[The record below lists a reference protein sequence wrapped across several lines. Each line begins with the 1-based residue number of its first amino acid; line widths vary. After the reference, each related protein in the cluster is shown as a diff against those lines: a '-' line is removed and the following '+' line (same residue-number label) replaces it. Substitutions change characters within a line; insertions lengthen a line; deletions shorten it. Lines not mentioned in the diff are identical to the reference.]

1 MSEEVPATQ
10 LDRKAMIHVML
21 IKGFVTP
28 NDLAPI
34 LFTTPDNV
42 SGNLDDL
49 VADGLAELV
58 GGGGLAGMFQ
68 LSEDGK
74 AVGRE
79 GVAQDRAAWGEEMAT
94 KALDDLLPLDL
105 RMKEIM
111 TDWQMREVDGQQVLN
126 DHTDD
131 EHDAAVLAKFHA
143 LHGDSVAWLGQLA
156 AGLNRLSSYVNRLNR
171 AAEEVTNGDTDYLA
185 SPRIDSFHNIW
196 FELHEDLILLAGRTR
211 EEEVAAG
218 RA

>member
-1 MSEEVPATQ
+1 
-10 LDRKAMIHVML
+10 
-21 IKGFVTP
+21 
-28 NDLAPI
+28 
-34 LFTTPDNV
+34 
-42 SGNLDDL
+42 
-49 VADGLAELV
+49 
-58 GGGGLAGMFQ
+58 MFQ

-74 AVGRE
+74 SVGRE
-79 GVAQDRAAWGEEMAT
+79 GIARDREAWGAEMAT

-126 DHTDD
+126 DHSDE
-131 EHDAAVLAKFHA
+131 EHDAAVIAKFAA
-143 LHGDSVAWLGQLA
+143 LHQDSVSWLGKLA
-156 AGLNRLSSYVNRLNR
+156 AGLNRLSSYVKRLNR
-171 AAEEVTNGDTDYLA
+171 AAEAVAEGDTDFLA
-185 SPRIDSFHNIW
+185 SPRIDSFHNVW